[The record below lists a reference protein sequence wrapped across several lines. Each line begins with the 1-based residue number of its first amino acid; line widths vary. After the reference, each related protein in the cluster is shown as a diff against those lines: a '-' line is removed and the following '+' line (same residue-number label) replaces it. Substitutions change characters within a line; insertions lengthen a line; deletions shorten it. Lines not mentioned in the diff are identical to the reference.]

1 MAQVSRLKNLID
13 LKINRILMLLETE
26 PTRNATKTVRNK
38 LVESQSP
45 DVKKIKEL
53 LDRAGI
59 QTSLL
64 N

>member
-1 MAQVSRLKNLID
+1 
-13 LKINRILMLLETE
+13 MLLETE

-45 DVKKIKEL
+45 DVKKIKEM

-59 QTSLL
+59 QMSLL

>member
-59 QTSLL
+59 QMSLL

>member
-1 MAQVSRLKNLID
+1 MNRLKNLID

-59 QTSLL
+59 QMSLL

>member
-1 MAQVSRLKNLID
+1 MNRLKNLID

>member
-26 PTRNATKTVRNK
+26 PTRNATKTARNK

>member
-1 MAQVSRLKNLID
+1 
-13 LKINRILMLLETE
+13 MLLETE
-26 PTRNATKTVRNK
+26 PTRNATKTARNK

-59 QTSLL
+59 QMSLL